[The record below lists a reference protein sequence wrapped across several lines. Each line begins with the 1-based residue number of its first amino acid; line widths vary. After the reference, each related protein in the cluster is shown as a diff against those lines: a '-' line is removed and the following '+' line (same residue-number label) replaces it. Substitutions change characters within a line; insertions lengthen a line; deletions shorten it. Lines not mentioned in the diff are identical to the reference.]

1 MKMPETIFG
10 EKKTMFAISADEID
24 TCMAELR
31 KSIENDMF
39 QNDRNEAKSVENA
52 ILKLHL
58 K

>member
-1 MKMPETIFG
+1 MPETIFG